1 MTDQELAE
9 KLAGRFLVF
18 DGIDGCGK
26 SRQREMLGEL
36 LERAGG
42 KVVHCRDPG
51 GTVIGDRI
59 RHVLLDYDLSAMDA
73 RCEALLFMASRA
85 QLVGEKI
92 EPALKAGQIVL
103 CDRYISST
111 CAYQGAAGY
120 QVESVIEL
128 GRLAVGDT
136 WPDLT
141 FIFDVTVQASFART
155 NRKTRPKVAAGQTHM
170 FSDARTDAMEARPK
184 RFHEKVRKIMLS
196 LPELYPRPV
205 RVIDGSGD
213 PATIQRKVLQ
223 ALYDVL
229 GQR

>member
-1 MTDQELAE
+1 MTEKALAK

-42 KVVHCRDPG
+42 QVVHCRDPG

-92 EPALKAGQIVL
+92 EPALKAGKIVL

-120 QVESVIEL
+120 EVKTVIDL
-128 GRLAVGDT
+128 GRLAVGDV

-141 FIFDVTVQASFART
+141 FVFDVTVKASFART
-155 NRKTRPKVAAGQTHM
+155 NRKTRPKVTAGQTHM

-184 RFHEKVRKIMLS
+184 RFHEKVRRIMLS
-196 LPELYPRPV
+196 LPEFYPKPV
-205 RVIDGSGD
+205 RIIDGSGD
-213 PATIQRKVLQ
+213 PAAIHQQVLQ
-223 ALYDVL
+223 ALGDVF
-229 GQR
+229 G